1 MPGEKILV
9 AEDEEDIRHICV
21 RILSNQNYQVKAVE
35 SGLQAVK
42 EANRASFDI
51 LLTDLKMPRL
61 DGLGTIQAI
70 KALQPEIVSV
80 VMTGFGTMETAI
92 KALQLGVDEFLL
104 KPFTPDMLTG
114 AVSKA
119 VEKVRLR
126 RENIRLRA
134 LVPLF
139 ELNKTFL
146 STIEEDELLLQ
157 VLKTAQRE
165 TRADG
170 AALFLLSE
178 DEEQLTSHIERNLDV
193 EDVLGRDLA
202 LRLAQISRQ
211 VVVPWRH
218 ENGDLPPTCLK
229 ELAGADIHAAI
240 VTPLPRQAGQ
250 LGALLVT
257 RHTPNDPF
265 GTSDDE
271 LLTIFCGQA
280 SIAIENARLFEEIQ
294 QAYEELKEL
303 DRLKSEFIN
312 IAAHELRTPLAIL
325 MGHASLLRE
334 ELTGSMGQRMGVI
347 VRNALRLR
355 QLIDDM
361 LNLRHLESG
370 AVQLHW
376 EPADLAEV
384 IDIFIGDLA
393 YLVHEKDQRIT
404 VSIAEGLPPVM
415 IDFQRLHLVFSNLI
429 SNAIKFTPEGGNIHV
444 RGWMEDGEVR
454 IAVEDDG
461 IGIPAD
467 ETAKIFGRFYQVED
481 SLTRAH
487 EGIGLGLAIVK
498 STVELWN
505 GRVWVESQVGQGS
518 TFTFTI
524 PQDHASAEE
533 AT

>member
-1 MPGEKILV
+1 MPGEKILI
-9 AEDEEDIRHICV
+9 AEDEEDVRHICV
-21 RILSNQNYQVKAVE
+21 RILSSQNYQVRAVE
-35 SGLQAVK
+35 SGQQAIE
-42 EANRASFDI
+42 EANRAPFDI

-61 DGLGTIQAI
+61 DGLETTQTI
-70 KALQPEIVSV
+70 KALQPDIVSII
-80 VMTGFGTMETAI
+80 MTGFGTMETAI
-92 KALQLGVDEFLL
+92 RALQLGVDEFLV
-104 KPFTPDMLTG
+104 KPFSPDMLIG

-146 STIEEDELLLQ
+146 STIAEDELLLQ

-165 TRADG
+165 THADG
-170 AALFLLSE
+170 AVLFLLSE
-178 DEEQLTSHIERNLDV
+178 DGQQLTSHIEQNLDV
-193 EDVLGRDLA
+193 ERALGHDLA
-202 LRLAQISRQ
+202 LRLAQISHQ
-211 VVVPWRH
+211 VVLPWQHEH
-218 ENGDLPPTCLK
+218 ENDDLHPPCLD
-229 ELAGADIHAAI
+229 ELARAGVHAAI

-250 LGALLVT
+250 LGALLVAK
-257 RHTPNDPF
+257 HAPNASF
-265 GTSDDE
+265 RASDDE

-280 SIAIENARLFEEIQ
+280 AIAIENARLFEEIQ
-294 QAYEELKEL
+294 QAYDDLKEL

-334 ELTGSMGQRMGVI
+334 ELDGSMGERMGVI

-370 AVQLHW
+370 AVRLHW
-376 EPADLAEV
+376 EPAHLDKV
-384 IDIFIGDLA
+384 VDIFIRDLE
-393 YLVHEKDQRIT
+393 YLAHEKKQRIT
-404 VSIAEGLPPVM
+404 VSIAEDLGPVM
-415 IDFQRLHLVFSNLI
+415 IDYQRLHLVFSNLV
-429 SNAIKFTPEGGNIHV
+429 SNAIKFTPEGGHIDV

-454 IAVEDDG
+454 IAIRDDG
-461 IGIPAD
+461 IGIPAC
-467 ETAKIFGRFYQVED
+467 ETEKIFERFYQVED

-498 STVELWN
+498 GTVELWK
-505 GRVWVESQVGQGS
+505 GRVWVESQVGEGS

-524 PQDHASAEE
+524 PQDDILEE
-533 AT
+533 